1 MVKVGDKYNRLTVVG
16 ITHIAKQYASRNRRL
31 AYAVCICDCGKKVTV
46 RAESVEAGLVKS
58 CGCLN
63 KEIIAKRNKESAT
76 HGMSNTRLYHIYA
89 SMKARC
95 GNPNHQAYQSYGGR
109 GITVCEEWEDFT
121 NFAKWALEN
130 GYAAELTIDRIDNE
144 KGYSPDNCRWVGM
157 KEQERNRR
165 DTVWIEYDGEK
176 YPLAEL
182 AEKVGIER
190 TTLWKRIKSGW
201 DVQDALFT
209 PADKAN
215 AHGVKVRPVV
225 TAELCSSWMDVKK
238 AALATMN
245 LTAKT
250 EPTDE
255 WKREMILADHSPLRR
270 LRFWVE
276 MKNIPYSVSVHLVR
290 HFTGV
295 IHFVGTQRTDR
306 CNGIDRSLL
315 PQGIPVNHCMEIN
328 APEVIFISKRRLC
341 MQASPET
348 REVWRMVVDA
358 IGKVEPIIAEFCHPP
373 CWWYGGRCPEM
384 KPCGMFPKFDPTFSP
399 VPLAKVGK

>member
-1 MVKVGDKYNRLTVVG
+1 MLEVGDKYNNLTVVG
-16 ITHIAKQYASRNRRL
+16 ITRIAKQYASRNKRP
-31 AYAVCICDCGKKVTV
+31 AYAVCVCDCGKKVTV
-46 RAESVEAGLVKS
+46 RADSVEAGLVRS
-58 CGCLN
+58 CGCLG
-63 KEIIAKRNKESAT
+63 KDVTAKRNKESA
-76 HGMSNTRLYHIYA
+76 I
-89 SMKARC
+89 
-95 GNPNHQAYQSYGGR
+95 
-109 GITVCEEWEDFT
+109 
-121 NFAKWALEN
+121 
-130 GYAAELTIDRIDNE
+130 
-144 KGYSPDNCRWVGM
+144 
-157 KEQERNRR
+157 
-165 DTVWIEYDGEK
+165 
-176 YPLAEL
+176 
-182 AEKVGIER
+182 
-190 TTLWKRIKSGW
+190 
-201 DVQDALFT
+201 
-209 PADKAN
+209 

-225 TAELCSSWMDVKK
+225 TAELCSSWMDVKR
-238 AALATMN
+238 AALATIN